1 MPEFSSFIAELVRRY
16 GTAHRLSE
24 AIGMSLSAFSRGV
37 RNEGTLSVENCLRLA
52 EETGE
57 PPSKVLR
64 LASKGQVADLIERLY
79 ARVPMKEADREI
91 LFLWQ
96 NLDSEADRALRTLLR
111 ALVADQ
117 KRAKKPHRHS
127 A

>member
-1 MPEFSSFIAELVRRY
+1 MSQFSEFIAGLIQSRY
-16 GTAHRLSE
+16 GTADKLSK

-57 PPSKVLR
+57 SPRKVLT
-64 LASKGQVADLIERLY
+64 LAGKEHVADIIERLHG
-79 ARVPMKEADREI
+79 KSADHPLSGPEREI
-91 LFLWQ
+91 LALWKTI
-96 NLDSEADRALRTLLR
+96 DSESREPIRTLLR
-111 ALVADQ
+111 ALSAKQ
-117 KRAKKPHRHS
+117 KGKHRT